1 MANTL
6 FLMSTEPQSGKGI
19 AAFGILDCMRR
30 AGKKIAFF
38 RPVISDPR
46 TPGKDDELLTKL
58 IAHFKPSFSYN
69 DAFAVTLAAA
79 RQRINAGKESQVYDE
94 IMAKCRKLEATHDFV
109 LVIGSD
115 FYGKD
120 PMLEYAVNAQS
131 AADLGAPALLLM
143 KGADRAAGDL
153 IESARTS
160 IRELR
165 ANAVEVFGCMLNW
178 SQLGAA
184 EAKNFAE
191 AMRTAPEAQSTP
203 NVYVMP
209 ENKDA
214 AASASAAI
222 GYFDANV
229 DGKAFAE
236 ALGKF
241 AVTTVTPKNFE
252 FALMER
258 AKKHMMRIVLPEGVD
273 DRILTAASEVDR
285 RGVASIILLGDE
297 AAIKKRMAEL
307 KLPFNGS
314 IINPETHPKFD
325 EYVNAYYEAR
335 KAKGMTPEKAREVM
349 RDASYFG
356 TMMVWKDDADGM
368 VSGAVNTTAHTIK
381 PAFEF
386 VKMKPGVSTVSSI
399 FLMCMKDRVLA
410 FGDCA
415 VNPNPTPEQL
425 AGIAVTSAETARVFG
440 VEPRV
445 AMLSYST
452 GTSGKGPDVE
462 AVVEATRIAKEIAPE
477 LALEGPL
484 QYDAAADMAVAKT
497 KLPGSNV
504 AGKATV
510 FIFPDLNTGNNTY
523 KAVQRAANAVA
534 VGPILQG
541 LNKPVNDLSRG
552 CLVPDVVNTIAIT
565 AVQAQAD
572 KGLL

>member
-19 AAFGILDCMRR
+19 AAFGILDCMQR
-30 AGKKIAFF
+30 AGKKVAFF

-46 TPGKDDELLTKL
+46 TPGKDDELLARL
-58 IAHFKPSFSYN
+58 IAHFKPSFSYS
-69 DAFAVTLAAA
+69 DAFAMTLAGA

-115 FYGKD
+115 FYGKN
-120 PMLEYAVNAQS
+120 PMLEYTVNAQA

-143 KGADRAAGDL
+143 KGAGRTAGDL

-165 ANAVEVFGCMLNW
+165 ASAVEVFGCMLNW

-184 EAKNFAE
+184 EARNFAE
-191 AMRTAPEAQSTP
+191 GVHTAPEGQNTP

-209 ENKDA
+209 ESGD
-214 AASASAAI
+214 ASASAADAI
-222 GYFDANV
+222 AYFNGNA
-229 DGKAFAE
+229 DGKAFVE
-236 ALGKF
+236 ALG
-241 AVTTVTPKNFE
+241 AYTVTTVTPKNFE

-258 AKKHMMRIVLPEGVD
+258 AKKHKMRIVLPEGTD
-273 DRILTAASEVDR
+273 DRILTAASEVDQ
-285 RGVASIILLGDE
+285 RGVASIILIGDE
-297 AAIKKRMAEL
+297 TSIKKRLGEL
-307 KLPFNGS
+307 KLPFNGTIVS
-314 IINPETHPKFD
+314 PETCPKFD
-325 EYVNAYYEAR
+325 AYADAYYEAR
-335 KAKGMTPEKAREVM
+335 KSKGMTPEKAREVM
-349 RDASYFG
+349 RDVSYFG
-356 TMMVWKDDADGM
+356 TMMVWQDDADGM
-368 VSGAVNTTAHTIK
+368 VSGAINTTAHTIK

-386 VKMKPGVSTVSSI
+386 VKKKPGVSTVSSI

-415 VNPNPTPEQL
+415 VNPNPIPAQL
-425 AGIAVTSAETARVFG
+425 ASIAVNSAETAKVFG

-452 GTSGKGPDVE
+452 GTSGKGPDVD
-462 AVVEATRIAKEIAPE
+462 AVVEATKIAQEMAPD

-484 QYDAAADMAVAKT
+484 QYDAAVDMAVAKT
-497 KLPGSNV
+497 KLPGSRV

-523 KAVQRAANAVA
+523 KAVQRSANAVA